1 MGVWSMATLIKRNR
15 LVSSLVIILIGFFA
29 LYFYALEQRK
39 KDFNFI
45 LSYGAVDD
53 ITIIPLDYMKRGKNV
68 LNTLEGTFI
77 KDLVLKGPVK
87 TRLTLTEEEMNEVR
101 KVIDK
106 EDILNYPE
114 DLKYEMSV
122 YPEMIG
128 VLTIYE
134 DGHPKVIEWTP
145 LPKEFIER
153 YYMKNNNIKGKRM
166 IILNEL
172 ADKIR
177 TMIEGKEQY
186 KKLPQAK
193 GGYL

>member
-1 MGVWSMATLIKRNR
+1 MGVWFMVILRKRNR
-15 LVSSLVIILIGFFA
+15 LVSFLVIIFIGFFA

-39 KDFNFI
+39 NDFYFI
-45 LSYGAVDD
+45 LSYGVVDD

-87 TRLTLTEEEMNEVR
+87 TRLTLTEEEMNEIR
-101 KVIDK
+101 EVIDK
-106 EDILNYPE
+106 EDILSYPE
-114 DLKYEMSV
+114 DLKYEMPV
-122 YPEMIG
+122 FPEIIG
-128 VLTIYE
+128 VLTIYK
-134 DGHPKVIEWTP
+134 DGHPKTIEWTP

-153 YYMKNNNIKGKRM
+153 TMKENNKRQRI

-177 TMIEGKEQY
+177 TMIEEKEQY
-186 KKLPQAK
+186 KKLPQAE

>member
-1 MGVWSMATLIKRNR
+1 MGVWSMAILRKRNR
-15 LVSSLVIILIGFFA
+15 LVSFLVIILIGFFA
-29 LYFYALEQRK
+29 LYFYVLEQRK
-39 KDFNFI
+39 SDFNFI
-45 LSYGAVDD
+45 LSYGVVDY

-87 TRLTLTEEEMNEVR
+87 TRLTLTEEEMNEIR

-106 EDILNYPE
+106 EDILSYPE
-114 DLKYEMSV
+114 DLKYEMPV
-122 YPEMIG
+122 FPDIIG
-128 VLTIYE
+128 VLTIYK
-134 DGHPKVIEWTP
+134 DGHPKTIEWTP
-145 LPKEFIER
+145 LPKAFIER
-153 YYMKNNNIKGKRM
+153 AMKENNKRQRI

-177 TMIEGKEQY
+177 NMIEEKDQY
-186 KKLPQAK
+186 KRLPKAE

>member
-1 MGVWSMATLIKRNR
+1 MATLIKRNR